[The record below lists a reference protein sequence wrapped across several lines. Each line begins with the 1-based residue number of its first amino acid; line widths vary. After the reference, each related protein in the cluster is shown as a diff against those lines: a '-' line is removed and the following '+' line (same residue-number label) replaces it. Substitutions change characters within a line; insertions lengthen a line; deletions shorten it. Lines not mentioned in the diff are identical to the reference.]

1 MSGCSAQYAGNSTA
15 DLVARTKGGAVML
28 DRSPRM
34 VAIDC

>member
-1 MSGCSAQYAGNSTA
+1 MPGRSAQYAGNSTA